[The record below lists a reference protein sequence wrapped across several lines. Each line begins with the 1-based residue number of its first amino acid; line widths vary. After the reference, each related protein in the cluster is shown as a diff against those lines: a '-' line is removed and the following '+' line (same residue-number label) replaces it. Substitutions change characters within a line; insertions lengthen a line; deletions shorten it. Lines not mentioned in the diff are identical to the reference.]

1 MGRLGFVPLV
11 TGRPGS
17 NDIAPGVHELTKAWD
32 YGIRS
37 VTACLPTSRL
47 TGWSCARQTT
57 SSASTSWRPPGTD
70 SAELDQLLRAAG
82 DGSDAWTR
90 GLDGMLGY
98 ARSKGWMH
106 GDTVAAHVETGE

>member
-1 MGRLGFVPLV
+1 MFANVSTDGVVLRQADDFVRFHI
-11 TGRPGS
+11 G
-17 NDIAPGVHELTKAWD
+17 A
-32 YGIRS
+32 
-37 VTACLPTSRL
+37 
-47 TGWSCARQTT
+47 
-57 SSASTSWRPPGTD
+57 PPGTD

-106 GDTVAAHVETGE
+106 GDAVAAHVQTGE